1 MNAWA
6 PSPGPIAV
14 ALLALEE
21 RGADGSVDFGGR
33 RIVLRRGKVVEVT
46 RAPSDA
52 SLVELLRAMG
62 KIGDADVAKLLAT
75 SPDPDVL
82 PENLPGVSPEALE
95 DAIRT
100 VWLDRLVHALAQAD
114 AAGEPVPALRPA
126 PSRPSA
132 VEVGLFALLMDALE
146 RRAAEGEA
154 EEVGKRAGQMLE
166 WTEGAL
172 AARGR
177 KWAGFGPVAEA
188 ASMRVGQ
195 VLSTTPSAPSRVAAL
210 VRAGIVRI
218 SASRTSIPAPASR
231 LSLAPPGSDAER
243 SSLPPRKGPELR
255 LAPGTAR
262 AFDEEIVP
270 PPLPSLPARG
280 KPLDDPFAPHERRI
294 AALEQKGAPA
304 ADRAAAWRALGDT
317 LRARCGSIEEQLR
330 CYREAV
336 AATPQDADLLVLT
349 SELCASTLQIDLAL
363 AYGRAAVATRT
374 DADGRRQALLAY
386 ARLAR
391 RVGRT
396 TDALAAARAASTL
409 GEHDPMPRILSGQL
423 EADAGLRSEA
433 VADWIEAA
441 IATRSTDPTLAH
453 ALLAS
458 AYFLEPG
465 ERIAD
470 AFATSLTELGFPD
483 AALAVRAR
491 AALGFPD
498 PDARRRGLL
507 STAERAEL
515 AGRPSLA
522 ADLLLAAFAEEPEFD
537 LLYEPL
543 DADLEQAG
551 RLVERAV
558 VLEAIADAAGSESE
572 EWGLRAARAWLAVES
587 DESRATGL
595 ALLVR
600 MAAEGSG
607 RATTEITRLAEEG
620 DPEAFDAL
628 EEAARRARTRETR
641 NVLLDELLRRSGTKQ
656 PGRLAWAMSSK
667 GLAPPSTVER
677 EIADEEKRVA
687 AALGELGRGGV
698 IPPGALFDAVGHAR
712 RLPEARSGVITML
725 AQIAPRDARA
735 ALAGAMLARLSADDA
750 LVDRILTSAPT
761 SGDAAGR
768 VARERARA
776 ARGPAAAAGAWAAAL
791 TIDPGSEEA
800 RVRLVAAARAS
811 RDPDRVSH
819 ALAERLS
826 HATTTQEECR
836 VALELAESV
845 RAADPVYASELA
857 ERALAADP
865 SEPRAA
871 LVLIG
876 LAASRVPSA
885 AAASV
890 VRGLL
895 GETAEGHALTCR
907 VAPADADALAATVR
921 WAALAPA
928 SAAPLA
934 VALEESAARGI
945 DDYLE
950 AGIVALLESQ
960 RLGLEVEPIAA
971 RVIERIAV
979 GSRLDRAAELA
990 LRAAALLGAAG
1001 PRLVT
1006 LAREI
1011 AERTGDAR
1019 RVRDALELGLSLA
1032 SREERVDAL
1041 RQLADHHRKAGDTPS
1056 EMRALLRLLAVLP
1069 RDGAAV
1075 DRLAA
1080 IHAEAGNHEQML
1092 AALALRTDEGA
1103 SAVERAI
1110 GMLSLAKAN
1119 LEVVKDERRA
1129 EEFLAAALEPPEAE
1143 EHDAQWLERV
1153 TTVALGLVSL
1163 GRGARA
1169 IDLLETQ
1176 AITNRQGAHKLVE
1189 RAVDV
1194 ALREL
1199 RDRDRAL
1206 AVLQAELA
1214 RRQTLRG
1221 RLLLMFE
1228 QLALDR
1234 RDVALAERVYAALI
1248 DGAMGESGRRA
1259 LRYRRARWLEKA
1271 GSGRAALAAYVEA
1284 CEHAS
1289 STGAI
1294 ASAVERLARELGDLE
1309 SLTQGLMALSRAAP
1323 HPVLAERL
1331 VRRAARV
1338 MIEEMARPERAFDV
1352 LFASWKESFSVDVE
1366 DDLARAAT
1374 ATEEVDPDRGAA
1386 AFASIFEVLRAR
1398 ADEAWTG
1405 EEKGRLLRKLARVHR
1420 ARGDLAQAESVARE
1434 AIAAQRADD
1443 PDEMALAGALV
1454 ELAGWLERS
1463 SPGQARVLVD
1473 EALRLHP
1480 ESEEGKVLAS
1490 RLAAMP
1496 ESAKTPSV
1504 RPPRVTDADIVTSA
1518 RRPPTAA
1525 AAAAPAPAPAPVV
1538 ETAPAPAAAPAAA
1551 APARLSTPP
1560 PASGARFV
1568 PVDDADADDADAV
1581 GEEPAQRVSLLDVYR
1596 PMSSPPQRSPIALP
1610 EVEPTKTEIDLILER
1625 AGAASRALESEAAC
1639 ALLRSALV
1647 LDPGRPDIAERL
1659 AREAEASGRDGE
1671 RLLALGALATGQRT
1685 FGAWDVSPQ
1694 AARGTLAAQL
1704 VNPAHAPVLG
1714 VLRRLYES
1722 CQPLFRMQ
1730 LAQLGVVGTDRV
1742 GSRGASPVARSLLA
1756 AIELFGWE
1764 EPHLF
1769 VSRQSFVSELVRTQP
1784 PALVIGMDLPR
1795 NERELR
1801 FVIGR
1806 GLTLARP
1813 ENVLV
1818 ASLPPA
1824 EGATLLAA
1832 IRAAFGPA
1840 DGTRVS
1846 REAAALAS
1854 ELWRMLSPARQR
1866 DVRELLANAWDTLD
1880 YAAVRASIEGGA
1892 ARAGLLLAG
1901 DVGAA
1906 LRGLALV
1913 SEPRVTL
1920 SEGQPCLT
1928 LARSH
1933 GPAAD
1938 LVRFA
1943 FGDALVDAVRVV
1955 R

>member
-75 SPDPDVL
+75 CPDPDVV
-82 PENLPGVSPEALE
+82 PENLPGVSADALE

-132 VEVGLFALLMDALE
+132 IEVGFFTLLMDALE
-146 RRAAEGEA
+146 RRAADGEA

-172 AARGR
+172 AARAR
-177 KWAGFGPVAEA
+177 KWAGLGPVAEA

-195 VLSTTPSAPSRVAAL
+195 VLSSTPSAPSRVAAL

-218 SASRTSIPAPASR
+218 SASKTSIPAPASR

-243 SSLPPRKGPELR
+243 SSLPPRKAPELR
-255 LAPGTAR
+255 LAPGATR

-270 PPLPSLPARG
+270 PPLPSLPQRG
-280 KPLDDPFAPHERRI
+280 KPLDDPFAPLERRI
-294 AALEQKGAPA
+294 AALEQKGAAP
-304 ADRAAAWRALGDT
+304 ADRAAAWRALGDA

-336 AATPQDADLLVLT
+336 AATPQDGELLAMT
-349 SELCASTLQIDLAL
+349 SELCAATQQIDLAL

-374 DADGRRQALLAY
+374 DADGRRQALLSY

-391 RVGRT
+391 RIGRVG
-396 TDALAAARAASTL
+396 DALAAARAATTL
-409 GEHDPMPRILSGQL
+409 GEHDPMPRVLSGQL
-423 EADAGLRSEA
+423 EADAGLYEDA

-441 IATRSTDPTLAH
+441 IATRATDPTLAH
-453 ALLAS
+453 ALLGS
-458 AYFLEPG
+458 AYFLAPG

-470 AFATSLTELGFPD
+470 AFATSLTELGFTD

-491 AALGFPD
+491 AALSFPD
-498 PDARRRGLL
+498 ADARRRGLL

-551 RLVERAV
+551 RLVERAL
-558 VLEAIADAAGSESE
+558 VLEAIAESAGSEAE
-572 EWGLRAARAWLAVES
+572 EWGLRAARAWLAIES
-587 DESRATGL
+587 DEARATGI
-595 ALLVR
+595 AVLVR
-600 MAAEGSG
+600 MAAESSG
-607 RATTEITRLAEEG
+607 RAASELSRMAEQG
-620 DPEAFDAL
+620 DPEAFDGL

-641 NVLLDELLRRSGTKQ
+641 NALLDELTRRAGTKQ
-656 PGRLAWAMSSK
+656 PGRLAWAMSTK
-667 GLAPPSTVER
+667 GLAAPTTVEA
-677 EIADEEKRVA
+677 EIAEEEKRVMR
-687 AALGELGRGGV
+687 ALGELGRGGTV
-698 IPPGALFDAVGHAR
+698 PPGAIFDAVGHGR
-712 RLPEARSGVITML
+712 RLPEARSGVIAML
-725 AQIAPRDARA
+725 AQVATRDARA
-735 ALAGAMLARLSADDA
+735 ALAGAALARLSADDA
-750 LVDRILTSAPT
+750 AVERILASAPT
-761 SGDAAGR
+761 TGDGAAR

-776 ARGPAAAAGAWAAAL
+776 AQGPAAAAGAWATAL
-791 TIDPGSEEA
+791 KIEPGSEEA
-800 RVRLVAAARAS
+800 RVRLVRAARAS
-811 RDPDRVSH
+811 RDPDRIGH
-819 ALAERLS
+819 ALAERLAY
-826 HATTTQEECR
+826 ATTTAEECR
-836 VALELAESV
+836 VALELVDVV
-845 RAADPVYASELA
+845 RASDPVHASELA

-865 SEPRAA
+865 NEPRAA
-871 LVLIG
+871 LVLLG
-876 LAASRVPSA
+876 LASARTPSA
-885 AAASV
+885 PAVAVIRS
-890 VRGLL
+890 LL
-895 GETAEGHALTCR
+895 GETAEGHALACR
-907 VAPADADALAATVR
+907 AAAADADALAATVR
-921 WAALAPA
+921 WAALAPC
-928 SAAPLA
+928 SPAPLA
-934 VALEESAARGI
+934 VALEESASRGI

-960 RLGLEVEPIAA
+960 RLGLEVEPVAA
-971 RVIERIAV
+971 RVLERIAV
-979 GSRLDRAAELA
+979 GDRLERSSELA
-990 LRAAALLGAAG
+990 LRAATRLGAAG
-1001 PRLVT
+1001 PRLAT
-1006 LAREI
+1006 LAREL
-1011 AERTGDAR
+1011 AERTGNPK
-1019 RVRDALELGLSLA
+1019 RVRDARELSLAVA
-1032 SREERVDAL
+1032 SREERVVL
-1041 RQLADHHRKAGDTPS
+1041 LGQLAEHHHKGGDTPS
-1056 EMRALLRLLAVLP
+1056 EMRALLRLLAVQP
-1069 RDGAAV
+1069 RDGASV

-1119 LEVVKDERRA
+1119 LEVVRDERRA
-1129 EEFLAAALEPPEAE
+1129 EEFLAAAIEPPEAE
-1143 EHDAQWLERV
+1143 ESDPQWLERI

-1176 AITNRQGAHKLVE
+1176 AAPDRMGAHKLVE
-1189 RAVDV
+1189 RAVDI

-1214 RRQTLRG
+1214 RRHALRG

-1228 QLALDR
+1228 QLTLDR
-1234 RDVALAERVYAALI
+1234 RDVALAERVYGALI

-1323 HPVLAERL
+1323 HPVLSERL

-1338 MIEEMARPERAFDV
+1338 MLEEMARPERAFDV
-1352 LFASWKESFSVDVE
+1352 LFASWKESFSADVE

-1374 ATEEVDPDRGAA
+1374 ATEEVDAERGAS
-1386 AFASIFEVLRAR
+1386 AFAGIFEVLRAR

-1420 ARGDLAQAESVARE
+1420 ARGDLAQAEAVARE

-1454 ELAGWLERS
+1454 ELGTWLERTK
-1463 SPGQARVLVD
+1463 PGDARTLVT
-1473 EALRLHP
+1473 EALGLHP
-1480 ESEEGKVLAS
+1480 ESEDGKALAA
-1490 RLAAMP
+1490 RLAAAAQAS
-1496 ESAKTPSV
+1496 SAPASV
-1504 RPPRVTDADIVTSA
+1504 RPPARAGGSDVVTSA
-1518 RRPPTAA
+1518 RRASGTSTPRASAPPPPSAPTPAV
-1525 AAAAPAPAPAPVV
+1525 AAPSAV
-1538 ETAPAPAAAPAAA
+1538 PAAAVA
-1551 APARLSTPP
+1551 APSS
-1560 PASGARFV
+1560 SGARFV
-1568 PVDDADADDADAV
+1568 PVDEADADA
-1581 GEEPAQRVSLLDVYR
+1581 GTEEPSQRVSLLDLYR
-1596 PMSSPPQRSPIALP
+1596 PMSSPPPQRSPIALP

-1671 RLLALGALATGQRT
+1671 RLLALGAVATGQRAI
-1685 FGAWDVSPQ
+1685 GGWDVSPQ
-1694 AARGTLAAQL
+1694 AARGALAAEL
-1704 VNPAHAPVLG
+1704 VHPAHAPVLG
-1714 VLRRLYES
+1714 VLRRVYES

-1742 GSRGASPVARSLLA
+1742 GSRGASPVARALLA

-1769 VSRQSFVSELVRTQP
+1769 VSRQSIVTELVRTQP

-1880 YAAVRASIEGGA
+1880 YPSVRASIEGGA

-1920 SEGQPCLT
+1920 SDGQPCLT
-1928 LARSH
+1928 LARTH

-1943 FGDALVDAVRVV
+1943 FGDALVDAVRVL